1 VAAWRRPRL
10 ALLAPDIVEEI
21 LAGSMGDDVVL
32 EQFKKPIPAGWDEQ
46 RKMMSGSAPCS
57 EASFEQAA
65 AIGGHRLDQKA
76 AI

>member
-1 VAAWRRPRL
+1 VA
-10 ALLAPDIVEEI
+10 
-21 LAGSMGDDVVL
+21 DDVVL
-32 EQFKKPIPAGWDEQ
+32 EQFRKPIPAGWDEQ
-46 RKMMSGSAPCS
+46 RKMMSRSAPCA

>member
-1 VAAWRRPRL
+1 LREAWPMMW
-10 ALLAPDIVEEI
+10 
-21 LAGSMGDDVVL
+21 SWSN
-32 EQFKKPIPAGWDEQ
+32 FKKPIPAGWDEQ